1 MMNSLDGLEQWQ
13 NNGGEMNKGKQFAD
27 WLQRMDWEG
36 GVAELVQHGDYDSGD
51 HKLDSMLDE
60 LDSLLLNINSRINEL
75 VKEHK
80 EELHEG

>member
-1 MMNSLDGLEQWQ
+1 MQWQ
-13 NNGGEMNKGKQFAD
+13 NNGGEMSKGKQFAD

-36 GVAELVQHGDYDSGD
+36 GVAELVQHGDFESGD
-51 HKLDSMLDE
+51 YE
-60 LDSLLLNINSRINEL
+60 LDCMLYELDNLLGNINLRIKEL